1 VTVTL
6 ICALAPT
13 ILPLKIT
20 IPTNTKHHDACY
32 EERPAMADS
41 TPAAMTE
48 TDFDL
53 LRETFER
60 LPAGLMLFR
69 AVREAGGK
77 IVDFEWLFTNR
88 VAAQIVGRSDAELR
102 GKRMLE
108 QMPANHVWFEGYVRV
123 VETGEPDEQEFHYA
137 NDDRAAWLA
146 NRVSKIGDGISLLFA
161 DVTERRR
168 RGRERRDRWEMVQGL
183 FMQAPFA
190 ISVVYG
196 PEYRYILA
204 NPSYERMVGRRNLVG
219 RTLREA
225 FPELRPDAGLLQM
238 LDQVRDTGQPF
249 TAREFEVEL
258 ERGDHVDRHY
268 FQVTCSPVSDDAGI
282 TAIQSVAV
290 DVTDQVRY
298 RQRAELDE
306 RRFQAT
312 FEIAAVGIAHFSPSG
327 QWLRFNDRVAQ
338 LLGYSRDELQQLS
351 FQDVSHPADIGPDVA
366 LAESVLRGEIPS
378 YQLQRRY
385 LRKDGAAIWVNLTV
399 SLVRDQA
406 ERPLFFIA
414 VIEDIT
420 ERKAAEDALREADR
434 QKDEFLA
441 MLGHELRNPL
451 AAIRSASVLLESIDS
466 PDPLMARI
474 QNVLGRQTSHMAH
487 LLDEL
492 LDLARVTNGK
502 LTIVPSVIDLR
513 EIAREVFADLV
524 DTHEGPTV
532 AVELPEEPVWITG
545 DRVRL
550 AQVVHSLLGNAIKYT
565 APEGSV
571 RLQLSRDAEAMAVLT
586 VTDTGV
592 GLDREFCER
601 LFEPFQQAPQDIAR
615 SAGGLGLGLALSKT
629 IVELHRGSIRAR
641 SEGRGCGSVFEV
653 RLPLTSVDALTQP
666 VVPSSDPPRTARV
679 VIVEDNE
686 DAAELLA
693 ALLRSRQFD
702 VELASRGEQALTLI
716 QSWRPD
722 AVICDIGLPDID
734 GYTIARTIRADPTLA
749 GIKLV
754 ALSGYGQAKDRL
766 RAAEAGFDQH
776 LTKPAA
782 IDAVVRAIAS

>member
-1 VTVTL
+1 
-6 ICALAPT
+6 
-13 ILPLKIT
+13 
-20 IPTNTKHHDACY
+20 
-32 EERPAMADS
+32 MADG

-48 TDFDL
+48 PDYDL
-53 LRETFER
+53 LRETFEH

-69 AVREAGGK
+69 SVRDPSGG
-77 IVDFEWLFTNR
+77 IVDFEWLFANR
-88 VAAQIVGRSDAELR
+88 VAAEIVGHSDAELR
-102 GKRMLE
+102 GKLMLE
-108 QMPANHVWFEGYVRV
+108 QLPGNRELFSRYVHV
-123 VETGEPDEQEFHYA
+123 VETGQPDEQKFHYA
-137 NDDRAAWLA
+137 NEERAAWVV
-146 NRVSKIGDGISLLFA
+146 NRVTKVGDGISLMF
-161 DVTERRR
+161 DVAERRR
-168 RGRERRDRWEMVQGL
+168 LGRGRQDRWELVQGL

-190 ISVVYG
+190 ISVVVG

-204 NPSYERMVGRRNLVG
+204 NPAYERMVGRRELVG

-225 FPELRPDAGLLQM
+225 FPEIRPDAGLVQM
-238 LDQVRDTGQPF
+238 LDRVRTTGEPF
-249 TAREFEVEL
+249 TARDFEVAL

-268 FQVTCSPVSDDAGI
+268 FQVTCSPVRDDAGI

-312 FEIAAVGIAHFSPSG
+312 FEIAAVGIAHLSPSG
-327 QWLRFNDRVAQ
+327 QWLRFNDRVAE
-338 LLGYSRDELQQLS
+338 LLGYSRAELQQLS
-351 FQDVSHPADIGPDVA
+351 FQDVSHPADLGADVA
-366 LAESVLRGEIPS
+366 LAESLLRGEIPS
-378 YQLQRRY
+378 YRLQRRY
-385 LRKDGAAIWVNLTV
+385 LRKDGATIWVNLTV

-420 ERKAAEDALREADR
+420 ERKAAEYALHEADR

-451 AAIRSASVLLESIDS
+451 AAIRSASVLLETIDS
-466 PDPLMARI
+466 PNPLMSRI

-502 LTIVPSVIDLR
+502 LTIVPSVVDLR
-513 EIAREVFADLV
+513 EVAREVLADLDDV
-524 DTHEGPTV
+524 HGGPTL
-532 AVELPEEPVWITG
+532 AVELPDEPLYIVG

-565 APEGSV
+565 PREGSV
-571 RLQLSRDAEAMAVLT
+571 RLQLSKAQGVEEDMAVLT

-592 GLDREFCER
+592 GLDQKFCER

-641 SEGRGCGSVFEV
+641 SEGRGHGSVFEV
-653 RLPLTSVDALTQP
+653 RLPLTHVSSSNQP
-666 VVPSSDPPRTARV
+666 ATPSNDPPRTARV
-679 VIVEDNE
+679 LIVEDNE

-693 ALLRSRQFD
+693 ALLRSRQYE
-702 VELASRGEQALTLI
+702 VELASRGEQALELI
-716 QSWRPD
+716 QTWRPD

-734 GYTIARTIRADPTLA
+734 GYTVARSIRADPALA
-749 GIKLV
+749 GVKLV